1 MTDAA
6 QKKFNKCVRALARLI
21 QAEADKGLGVKRP
34 KVPPKT
40 RRKPTKWDSAVVD
53 VRWFADAEGFIAKF
67 RVVRP
72 DGTLHSIQIT
82 FEMEDFIAK
91 LSSMRK
97 EVTPPA
103 WYGLKVYVTY
113 DWAITTELNADPNCV
128 VDPTWFKS

>member
-1 MTDAA
+1 
-6 QKKFNKCVRALARLI
+6 
-21 QAEADKGLGVKRP
+21 
-34 KVPPKT
+34 
-40 RRKPTKWDSAVVD
+40 
-53 VRWFADAEGFIAKF
+53 
-67 RVVRP
+67 
-72 DGTLHSIQIT
+72 
-82 FEMEDFIAK
+82 MEDFIAK